1 MKRPDWTA
9 ANRRILVVGPSG
21 SGKSSWLEVFLRG
34 AADRVCAFDQKGEM
48 ARRYG
53 LPAWSNPALA
63 SKALAGSNAFN
74 PHSFFPGRIEEAFD
88 KWCWWVW
95 LSAQVCPG
103 RTLVVVDEL
112 QDFVR
117 PGPRGVPTA
126 LLRILQS
133 GRGYQ
138 VDTVCLAQAS
148 NEVAARLRGQ
158 FNEIVA
164 FGTAEPRA
172 LEMLRSFGLEPE
184 RLARLPR
191 LHFIHRDRET
201 GGERLAAL
209 RFVAG
214 RASIITPEPEPAAA
228 AAR

>member
-1 MKRPDWTA
+1 MKKPDWTA
-9 ANRRILVVGPSG
+9 HNRRILVVGPSG

-48 ARRYG
+48 ARRYK
-53 LPAWSNPALA
+53 LPSWSDPALA
-63 SKALAGSNAFN
+63 SRALAASSAFN
-74 PHSFFPGRIEEAFD
+74 PHLHFAGRVEEAFE
-88 KWCWWVW
+88 KWTWWVW

-117 PGPRGVPTA
+117 PGPRGVPPA

-172 LEMLRSFGLEPE
+172 LEMLRTFGLVPE
-184 RLARLPR
+184 RLTHLPR

-214 RASIITPEPEPAAA
+214 RAEIILPDSEPAAA
-228 AAR
+228 AR

>member
-1 MKRPDWTA
+1 MKKPDWTQD
-9 ANRRILVVGPSG
+9 NRRILVVGPSG

-34 AADRVCAFDQKGEM
+34 TAGRICAFDQKGEM
-48 ARRYG
+48 TRRYN
-53 LPAWSNPALA
+53 LPSWSNPAMA
-63 SKALAGSNAFN
+63 SRALLGSNAFN
-74 PHSFFPGRIEEAFD
+74 PHPAFPGRLEEAFD
-88 KWCWWVW
+88 KWTWWVW
-95 LSAQVCPG
+95 LSSQICPD

-112 QDFVR
+112 QDFIR
-117 PGPRGVPTA
+117 PGPRGVPVA
-126 LLRILQS
+126 LARLLQS

-138 VDTVCLAQAS
+138 VDVVCLAQAS

-172 LEMLRSFGLEPE
+172 LEMLRAFGLGPE
-184 RLARLPR
+184 RLIRLPK

-201 GGERLAAL
+201 GGERMAAL

-214 RASIITPEPEPAAA
+214 RASVITPEPAEAAA
-228 AAR
+228 T